1 MNGLIQPYYGVYTIF
16 DPNSNLSGAC
26 PLKEIILGTAGHIDH
41 GKTSLVRALTGIET
55 DRLKEEKERGIT
67 IELGFAFM
75 DLPSGTHVG
84 IVDVP
89 GHERFVKNMVAGAS
103 GLDMVAMIIAADES
117 IMPQTRE
124 HLEICCLL
132 GLKHGLIVLT
142 KKDLV
147 EQEWLEMVMEDIKE
161 FTADTFLE
169 NAPIIPVSSSTGEG
183 MDLLIKTI
191 DEISEN
197 IPEKT
202 SSGLFRIPV
211 DRVFTMK
218 GFGTVITGTLV
229 SGKISVGDSV
239 MIYPRKVS
247 TKIRGIQVHNSPVE
261 SARAGMR
268 TAINFQGLD
277 LDEVNR
283 GDVIALPETLK
294 PSYLVDASFTYLK
307 SNSRPLKNRSK
318 IRFHTGTAELHGNL
332 ILLDTEQVEP
342 GETAIVQI
350 RLDTPLTC
358 VKDDRFVIRSETP
371 VRTVGGG
378 VILNPIPKKHK
389 RLKDDISEGLTS
401 ITVGDIEAGINF
413 QIEQTGYSGISFD
426 DLKLMTNLSEKKLD
440 AIMSKV
446 LSDRNAIQVDKENRI
461 YIHEKTLNSFN
472 EKVLSILAN
481 YHKSFPLKNGM
492 PKEELKSKFP
502 DFAGGKFFNHA
513 ILKLIKE
520 NRLIQHENVV
530 HLPNHKVALQ
540 EDQKKIRENI
550 IAIYQKNGLTP
561 PTYKQMCE
569 ELNIDSQ
576 AAKDVLLLLVK
587 EGLIIK
593 VKDDLFFETSA
604 IKNLEKQLV
613 EFLIA
618 NEDISAPL
626 FKDMTGVSRKYLIP
640 LLEYF
645 DSINLTIRI
654 GDTRKLRKRT

>member
-1 MNGLIQPYYGVYTIF
+1 M
-16 DPNSNLSGAC
+16 
-26 PLKEIILGTAGHIDH
+26 KEIILGTAGHIDH
-41 GKTSLVRALTGIET
+41 GKTSLVRALTGIDT

-89 GHERFVKNMVAGAS
+89 GHERFVKNMVAGVT
-103 GLDMVAMIIAADES
+103 GIDMVAMIIASDES

-124 HLEICCLL
+124 HLEICSLL
-132 GLKHGLIVLT
+132 GLQHGLIVLT
-142 KKDLV
+142 KRDLV
-147 EQEWLEMVMEDIKE
+147 EQEWLDMVIEDIKE
-161 FTADTFLE
+161 FTSGTFLE
-169 NAPIIPVSSSTGEG
+169 NAPIIPVSSATGEG
-183 MDLLIKTI
+183 MDQLIKTVDKI
-191 DEISEN
+191 AEN
-197 IPEKT
+197 IPEKS

-218 GFGTVITGTLV
+218 GFGTVITGTLA

-239 MIYPRKVS
+239 MIYPKKTN

-307 SNSRPLKNRSK
+307 SNSRALKNRSK
-318 IRFHTGTAELHGNL
+318 IRFHAGTAELHGNL
-332 ILLDTEQVEP
+332 ILLDQEQVEP
-342 GETAIVQI
+342 GETALVQI
-350 RLDTPLTC
+350 RLDTPVTC
-358 VKDDRFVIRSETP
+358 VKDDRFVLRSETP

-389 RLKDDISEGLTS
+389 RLKEHISEGLSS
-401 ITVGDIEAGINF
+401 ITSGDIEAGIVF
-413 QIEQTGYSGISFD
+413 QIEQTGYNGISFD
-426 DLKLMTNLSEKKLD
+426 DMKLMTNLSEKKLD
-440 AIMSKV
+440 GVISKL
-446 LSDRNAIQVDKENRI
+446 LSDRKAVQVDKENRI
-461 YIHEKTLNSFN
+461 YIHEKTLSSFN
-472 EKVLSILAN
+472 EKLLTLLTN
-481 YHKSFPLKNGM
+481 YHRQNPLKNGM

-513 ILKLIKE
+513 IQRLIKDG
-520 NRLIQHENVV
+520 RVIQSENVV
-530 HLPNHKVALQ
+530 HLSTHKVALH
-540 EDQKKIRENI
+540 EDQQKVKERILE
-550 IAIYQKNGLTP
+550 IYTQSGLTP
-561 PTYKQMCE
+561 PSFKQMYD

-587 EGLIIK
+587 EGKIIK
-593 VKDDLFFETSA
+593 AKDDLFFEAGA
-604 IKNLEKQLV
+604 IKILEQQLYD
-613 EFLIA
+613 FLIA
-618 NEDISAPL
+618 NDEISAPL
-626 FKDMTGVSRKYLIP
+626 FKDMTGLSRKYLIP

-645 DSINLTIRI
+645 DSINFTIRI

>member
-1 MNGLIQPYYGVYTIF
+1 M
-16 DPNSNLSGAC
+16 
-26 PLKEIILGTAGHIDH
+26 KEIILGTAGHIDH
-41 GKTSLVRALTGIET
+41 GKTSLVRALTGIDT

-89 GHERFVKNMVAGAS
+89 GHERFVKNMVAGVT
-103 GLDMVAMIIAADES
+103 GIDMVAMIIASDES

-124 HLEICCLL
+124 HLEICSLL
-132 GLKHGLIVLT
+132 GLQHGLIVLT
-142 KKDLV
+142 KRDLV
-147 EQEWLEMVMEDIKE
+147 EQEWLDMVIEDIKE
-161 FTADTFLE
+161 FTSGTFLE
-169 NAPIIPVSSSTGEG
+169 NAPIIPVSSATGEG
-183 MDLLIKTI
+183 MDQLIKTVDKI
-191 DEISEN
+191 AEN
-197 IPEKT
+197 IPEKS

-218 GFGTVITGTLV
+218 GFGTVITGTLA

-239 MIYPRKVS
+239 MIYPKKTN

-283 GDVIALPETLK
+283 GDVIALPDTLK

-307 SNSRPLKNRSK
+307 SNSRALKNRSK
-318 IRFHTGTAELHGNL
+318 IRFHAGTAELHGNL
-332 ILLDTEQVEP
+332 ILLDQEQVEP
-342 GETAIVQI
+342 GETALVQI
-350 RLDTPLTC
+350 RLDTPVTC
-358 VKDDRFVIRSETP
+358 VKDDRFVLRSETP

-389 RLKDDISEGLTS
+389 RLKEHISEGLSS
-401 ITVGDIEAGINF
+401 ITAGDIEAGIDF
-413 QIEQTGYSGISFD
+413 QIEQTGYNGISFD
-426 DLKLMTNLSEKKLD
+426 DMKLMTNLSEKKLD
-440 AIMSKV
+440 GVMSKL
-446 LSDRNAIQVDKENRI
+446 LSDRKAVQVDKENRI
-461 YIHEKTLNSFN
+461 YIHENTLSSFN
-472 EKVLSILAN
+472 EKLLTLLTN
-481 YHKSFPLKNGM
+481 YHRQNPLKNGM

-513 ILKLIKE
+513 IQRLIKDG
-520 NRLIQHENVV
+520 RVIQSENVV
-530 HLPNHKVALQ
+530 HLSTHKIALH
-540 EDQKKIRENI
+540 EDQQKVKERILE
-550 IAIYQKNGLTP
+550 IYTQSGLTP
-561 PTYKQMCE
+561 PSFKQMYD

-587 EGLIIK
+587 EGKIIK
-593 VKDDLFFETSA
+593 AKDDLFFEAGA
-604 IKNLEKQLV
+604 IKNLEQQLYD
-613 EFLIA
+613 FLIA
-618 NEDISAPL
+618 NDEISAPL
-626 FKDMTGVSRKYLIP
+626 FKDMTGLSRKYLIP

-645 DSINLTIRI
+645 DSINFTIRI

>member
-1 MNGLIQPYYGVYTIF
+1 M
-16 DPNSNLSGAC
+16 
-26 PLKEIILGTAGHIDH
+26 KEIILGTAGHIDH
-41 GKTSLVRALTGIET
+41 GKTSLVRALTGIDT

-89 GHERFVKNMVAGAS
+89 GHERFVKNMVAGVT
-103 GLDMVAMIIAADES
+103 GIDMVAMIIASDES

-124 HLEICCLL
+124 HLEICSLL
-132 GLKHGLIVLT
+132 GLQHGLIVLT
-142 KKDLV
+142 KRDLV
-147 EQEWLEMVMEDIKE
+147 EQEWLDMVIEDIKE
-161 FTADTFLE
+161 FTSGTFLE
-169 NAPIIPVSSSTGEG
+169 NAPIIPVSSATGEG
-183 MDLLIKTI
+183 MDQLIKTVDKI
-191 DEISEN
+191 AEN
-197 IPEKT
+197 IPEKS

-218 GFGTVITGTLV
+218 GFGTVITGTLA

-239 MIYPRKVS
+239 MIYPKKTN

-283 GDVIALPETLK
+283 GDVIALPDTLK

-307 SNSRPLKNRSK
+307 SNSRALKNRSK
-318 IRFHTGTAELHGNL
+318 IRFHAGTAELHGNL
-332 ILLDTEQVEP
+332 ILLDQEQVEP
-342 GETAIVQI
+342 GETALVQI
-350 RLDTPLTC
+350 RLDTPVTC
-358 VKDDRFVIRSETP
+358 VKDDRFVLRSETP

-389 RLKDDISEGLTS
+389 RLKEHISEGLSS
-401 ITVGDIEAGINF
+401 ITAGDIEAGIDF
-413 QIEQTGYSGISFD
+413 QIEQTGYNGISFD
-426 DLKLMTNLSEKKLD
+426 DMKLMTNLSEKKLD
-440 AIMSKV
+440 GVMSKL
-446 LSDRNAIQVDKENRI
+446 LSDRKAVQVDKENRI
-461 YIHEKTLNSFN
+461 YIHENTLSSFN
-472 EKVLSILAN
+472 EKLLTLLTN
-481 YHKSFPLKNGM
+481 YHRQNPLKNGM

-513 ILKLIKE
+513 IQRLIKDG
-520 NRLIQHENVV
+520 RVIQSENVV
-530 HLPNHKVALQ
+530 HLSTHKVALH
-540 EDQKKIRENI
+540 EDQQKVKERILE
-550 IAIYQKNGLTP
+550 IYTQSGLTP
-561 PTYKQMCE
+561 PSFKQMYD

-587 EGLIIK
+587 EGKIIK
-593 VKDDLFFETSA
+593 AKDDLFFEAGA
-604 IKNLEKQLV
+604 IKNLEQQLYD
-613 EFLIA
+613 FLIA
-618 NEDISAPL
+618 NDEISAPL
-626 FKDMTGVSRKYLIP
+626 FKDMTGLSRKYLIP

-645 DSINLTIRI
+645 DSINFTIRI

>member
-1 MNGLIQPYYGVYTIF
+1 M
-16 DPNSNLSGAC
+16 
-26 PLKEIILGTAGHIDH
+26 KEIILGTAGHIDH
-41 GKTSLVRALTGIET
+41 GKTSLVRALTGIDT

-75 DLPSGTHVG
+75 DLPGGTHVG

-103 GLDMVAMIIAADES
+103 GIDMVAMIIAADES

-124 HLEICCLL
+124 HLEICSLL
-132 GLKHGLIVLT
+132 GLKHGLVVLT

-147 EQEWLEMVMEDIKE
+147 EQEWLEMVMEDIKD
-161 FTADTFLE
+161 FTSETFLE
-169 NAPIIPVSSSTGEG
+169 GCPIVPVSSSTGEG
-183 MDLLIKTI
+183 MDKLIKTME
-191 DEISEN
+191 EIAVN

-229 SGKISVGDSV
+229 SGKISVGDNV
-239 MIYPRKVS
+239 MIFPRKVS
-247 TKIRGIQVHNSPVE
+247 TKIRGIQVHNSPVD

-268 TAINFQGLD
+268 TAINFQGLN
-277 LDEVNR
+277 LDEVER

-294 PSYLVDASFTYLK
+294 PSFLVDASFTYLK

-332 ILLDTEQVEP
+332 ILLDKDQVEP
-342 GETAIVQI
+342 GETAIIQI
-350 RLDTPLTC
+350 RLDSPVTC
-358 VKDDRFVIRSETP
+358 VKDDHFVIRSETP

-389 RLKDDISEGLTS
+389 RLKDEISEGLTS
-401 ITVGDIEAGINF
+401 ITAGDMEAGINF
-413 QIEQTGYSGISFD
+413 QIEQTGYNGISFD

-440 AIMSKV
+440 SIMAKL
-446 LSDRNAIQVDKENRI
+446 LSDKKAIQVDKENRI
-461 YIHEKTLNSFN
+461 FIHEKTLGSFN
-472 EKVLSILAN
+472 EKVVSILTN
-481 YHKSFPLKNGM
+481 YHKTYPLKNGM

-502 DFAGGKFFNHA
+502 DFAGGKFFNHV
-513 ILKLIKE
+513 IQKLIKE
-520 NRLIQHENVV
+520 SRVIQNENLV
-530 HLPNHKVALQ
+530 HLSTHKVSLQ
-540 EDQKKIRENI
+540 EDQKKIRERI
-550 IAIYQKNGLTP
+550 LDIYAKSGLTP
-561 PTYKQMCE
+561 PTFKQMCE
-569 ELNIDSQ
+569 ELIIDSR

-587 EGLIIK
+587 DGLIIK
-593 VKDDLFFETSA
+593 VKDDLFFEASA

-613 EFLIA
+613 DFLVT
-618 NEDISAPL
+618 NEEISAPL

-654 GDTRKLRKRT
+654 GDTRKLRKRI